1 MKFKLVFGRT
11 EYDQY
16 TAWSELKEITVDV
29 PGYLFPQDALGNYHL
44 IGGYPSEGEK
54 TEI

>member
-29 PGYLFPQDALGNYHL
+29 PDYLFPQDALGNYHL
-44 IGGYPSEGEK
+44 IGGYPSEDEK
-54 TEI
+54 TDI